1 MAGQL
6 PNRVTQVSR
15 GGDAYN
21 KLRDAA
27 RSQQPAAAPGTFVSH
42 TIHGVMHEA
51 EAPIPYAPEVAPEA
65 APFQVY
71 RSDPEALKF
80 KLTEG
85 WIVTTGDEFQPG
97 NMTAEHTLAEGQ
109 VYYCYLDLTT
119 TAATVVFAT
128 VRPTWSVNKIYV
140 AKVTTTA
147 PPAEG
152 QPPGATIRQIL
163 AENPQ
168 IPCA

>member
-1 MAGQL
+1 MNHSDV
-6 PNRVTQVSR
+6 PSEI
-15 GGDAYN
+15 GGSHPLGPWLN
-21 KLRDAA
+21 KLRRAVIRRTPLA
-27 RSQQPAAAPGTFVSH
+27 QPGFELQQTESGFIQRPFNRIGAAPGPF
-42 TIHGVMHEA
+42 
-51 EAPIPYAPEVAPEA
+51 EV
-65 APFQVY
+65 Q
-71 RSDPEALKF
+71 RISLNTLTF
-80 KLTEG
+80 KLTAG
-85 WIVTTGDEFQPG
+85 YIVTTGDEFEPG

-152 QPPGATIRQIL
+152 QPPGAAIRQIL